1 MITKVCVKKCL
12 GYDFFELRVN
22 STRLTLIGIL
32 FGTKVLLSLFTVF
45 LIIFNFRKKILGSNL
60 PL

>member
-22 STRLTLIGIL
+22 STTLTLIGIL
-32 FGTKVLLSLFTVF
+32 FGTKVLLSFQDF
-45 LIIFNFRKKILGSNL
+45 FYRISDHF
-60 PL
+60 